1 MRVLTVLLGVL
12 TVVLLTSLAAPAR
25 EARAATV
32 DPSSGAALAQ
42 MPAQDS
48 DTEDAGD
55 TESSRSSEDGPA
67 LDPQTEADAAKNRS
81 KIVVGIIAAALL
93 GIVVWG
99 RYVRA
104 KRAKSG

>member
-1 MRVLTVLLGVL
+1 M
-12 TVVLLTSLAAPAR
+12 TSLAAPAR

-42 MPAQDS
+42 MQAQDS

-55 TESSRSSEDGPA
+55 TESSRSSSEDGPA